1 MSYHDPLPPIG
12 TGRISFGP
20 TDDDGLVPRTLEFI
34 RQQLPAWR
42 DDPRRPKKVSE
53 KGLNSS
59 LCDFLDV
66 KQRQSEFAMV
76 RFKHEAPQTVRTTV
90 DVGVHG
96 LAEITTIGTQSYGI
110 YEPFLVVECKR
121 LPTPDGRKR
130 EREYVSGFHS
140 NGSPTGGIQRF
151 KLGLHGG
158 QVEVAAMIGY
168 VEKQDFNLWHNQ
180 INQWIVDLVGALV
193 PDGTTWT
200 RSDQLSELD
209 QSLVMTASCD
219 STHSRIGNV
228 ISPVIQV
235 RHIWIR
241 M

>member
-1 MSYHDPLPPIG
+1 MSHHDPLPPIG

-42 DDPRRPKKVSE
+42 DDPRRPKKVTE

-76 RFKHEAPQTVRTTV
+76 RFKHEVPQAARTTV
-90 DVGVHG
+90 DLGVHG
-96 LAEITTIGTQSYGI
+96 LTEITTVGTQSYGI
-110 YEPFLVVECKR
+110 YDPFLVIECKR
-121 LPTPDGRKR
+121 LPTPGGRKR

-158 QVEVAAMIGY
+158 QVEVAAMIGTSRS
-168 VEKQDFNLWHNQ
+168 KTSTT
-180 INQWIVDLVGALV
+180 
-193 PDGTTWT
+193 GTT
-200 RSDQLSELD
+200 RSINGSLILSERWFQVAPLGRG
-209 QSLVMTASCD
+209 QISSQN
-219 STHSRIGNV
+219 S
-228 ISPVIQV
+228 ISPS
-235 RHIWIR
+235 
-241 M
+241 

>member
-1 MSYHDPLPPIG
+1 MSRHDPLPPIG

-20 TDDDGLVPRTLEFI
+20 VDEDGLVPRTLEFI

-42 DDPRRPKKVSE
+42 DDPRRPKKVAE

-59 LCDFLDV
+59 LCLFLGNSA
-66 KQRQSEFAMV
+66 KTHLPMV
-76 RFKHEAPQTVRTTV
+76 LFQHETLQTAGRTV
-90 DVGVHG
+90 DIGAHP
-96 LAEITTIGTQSYGI
+96 AEEGTTIGTRCFSI
-110 YEPFLVVECKR
+110 YAPFLVVECKR
-121 LPTPDGRKR
+121 LPTPGGKVR

-168 VEKQDFNLWHNQ
+168 VEKHDFNHWHNE
-180 INQWIVDLVGALV
+180 INQWIVQLVGASV

-200 RSDQLSELD
+200 RSDQLSKLD
-209 QSLVMTASCD
+209 QSLVTTASCD
-219 STHSRIGNV
+219 SEHSRIGNV
-228 ISPVIQV
+228 ISPVIQL
-235 RHIWIR
+235 RHIWVR